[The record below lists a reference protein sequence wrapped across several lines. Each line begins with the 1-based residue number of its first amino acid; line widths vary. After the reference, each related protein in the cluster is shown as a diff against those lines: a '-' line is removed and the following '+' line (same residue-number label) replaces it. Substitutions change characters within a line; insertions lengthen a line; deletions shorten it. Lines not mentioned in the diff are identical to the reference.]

1 MQRKQPRRRLTRD
14 ELEFMV
20 KRAQA
25 GDKVAVEEILSHFEG
40 IIKKI
45 SRGSL
50 YIQGGD
56 REDVAQEARI
66 GLWQAIM
73 QYDAEKGRDIGFERF
88 AINVCAKRRIKTA
101 LTSAKR
107 RNHPMNHGGQ
117 SLETPIYSSS
127 GESSETLADKI
138 PDPNT
143 NLEKDI
149 IEKQEF
155 EMLDSAL
162 EQKLTSL
169 ELQCYRRYKMFDGYR
184 AIAKDLRCKEKAVD
198 NALTRVRHKAKF
210 LLSNAEQEE
219 SEHSHPPQAPVEVNW
234 SGLMGIRRRRMT
246 RKKQD

>member
-1 MQRKQPRRRLTRD
+1 MQRKQPRRRLSHD

-25 GDKVAVEEILSHFEG
+25 GDKAAVEEILAHFEG
-40 IIKKI
+40 IIRKI

-73 QYDAEKGRDIGFERF
+73 QYDAEKGKDIGFERF

-138 PDPNT
+138 PDLNT
-143 NLEKDI
+143 DLEKDV

-162 EQKLTSL
+162 EDRLTSL

-198 NALTRVRHKAKF
+198 NALTRVRHKAKA
-210 LLSNAEQEE
+210 LLISVEGEEATEDHPKPVRAE
-219 SEHSHPPQAPVEVNW
+219 VDW
-234 SGLMGIRRRRMT
+234 SGLGGPRRRRA
-246 RKKQD
+246 KKK